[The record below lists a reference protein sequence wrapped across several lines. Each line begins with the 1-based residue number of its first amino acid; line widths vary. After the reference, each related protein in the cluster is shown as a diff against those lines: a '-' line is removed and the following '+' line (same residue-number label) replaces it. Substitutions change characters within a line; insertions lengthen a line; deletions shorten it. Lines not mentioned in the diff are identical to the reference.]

1 MMADTAK
8 PDVPARSATLLQTV
22 KAVLWSFFGIRRG
35 AAHQHDVAQLK
46 LVHVIITGIV
56 LAISMVVG
64 LVLFA
69 RWIVASQGV

>member
-1 MMADTAK
+1 MMAAAAK
-8 PDVPARSATLLQTV
+8 PDVPVRSATLLQTV
-22 KAVLWSFFGIRRG
+22 KAVLWSFFGIRRN
-35 AAHQHDVAQLK
+35 AAHAHDVAQLK
-46 LVHVIITGIV
+46 LVHVIVTGIV